1 MFGVTVG
8 LLRDEFATVKG
19 DYWFNQKLKMFGFS
33 FEKVILVQK

>member
-8 LLRDEFATVKG
+8 LLRAEFATVKG
-19 DYWFNQKLKMFGFS
+19 DYWFNQMFGFS